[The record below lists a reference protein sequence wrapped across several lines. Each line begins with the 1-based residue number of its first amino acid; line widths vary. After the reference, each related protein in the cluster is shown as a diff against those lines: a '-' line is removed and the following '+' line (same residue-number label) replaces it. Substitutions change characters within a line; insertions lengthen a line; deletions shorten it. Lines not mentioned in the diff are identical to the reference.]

1 MAFYDREKRGPRALL
16 DDSAQRR
23 IETLVEE
30 RSPMER
36 GWLRSRWSCKLLL
49 ALELFKERA
58 LVVG

>member
-1 MAFYDREKRGPRALL
+1 MAFYDHEKRGPRALL

-36 GWLRSRWSCKLLL
+36 GWLRSRWSCKLL